1 MTPMLTT
8 KEAKANISANIR
20 RIITARGMSV
30 LDLAKLTEEPQNS
43 VYRVVRGENEPG
55 AVLLSRIAEAL
66 DVSVD
71 RLLSFPE
78 KSKKAETAA

>member
-1 MTPMLTT
+1 MLTT